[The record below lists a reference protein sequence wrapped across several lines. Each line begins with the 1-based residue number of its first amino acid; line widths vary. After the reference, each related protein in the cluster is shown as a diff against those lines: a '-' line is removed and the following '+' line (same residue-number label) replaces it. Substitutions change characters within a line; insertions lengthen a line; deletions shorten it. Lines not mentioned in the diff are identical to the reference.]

1 MVNELQRMENIF
13 NNMKDKEVNV
23 WQCGGEITTPVL
35 VFENFD
41 WGYCNGDFESY
52 IVLYN
57 GEFPMKIN
65 CDLIHSLQCDEDL
78 NEIVFFME
86 SGNMVQVWI
95 DME

>member
-1 MVNELQRMENIF
+1 MVNELENMEQIL
-13 NNMKDKEVNV
+13 NNMKGQEVNV
-23 WQCGGEITTPVL
+23 WCCSEEMTTPVFD
-35 VFENFD
+35 FEEFD
-41 WGYCNGDFESY
+41 WCYCNSDLESY

-57 GEFPMKIN
+57 GEFPMKVN

-86 SGNMVQVWI
+86 SGNMIQVWM